1 VDIPSSR
8 LCGGIFVEP
17 AHWMKPFEDP
27 QLAFIERGGGGREI
41 FSKGRN
47 KKECKHTAAS
57 FYYT

>member
-27 QLAFIERGGGGREI
+27 QLAFIERGGGGGEI
-41 FSKGRN
+41 FSKGKK
-47 KKECKHTAAS
+47 KKE
-57 FYYT
+57 